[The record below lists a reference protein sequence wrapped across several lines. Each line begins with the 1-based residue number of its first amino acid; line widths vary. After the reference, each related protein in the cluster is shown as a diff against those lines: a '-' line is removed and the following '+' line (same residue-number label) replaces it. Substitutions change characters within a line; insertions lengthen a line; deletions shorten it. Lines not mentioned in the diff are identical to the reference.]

1 MDDGP
6 DRAGRCLYRHPVL
19 LNTLGGTVIVA
30 GLWFTVVPADP
41 ASRPWQLALGVLLVA
56 GLCLRTNRPWAAT
69 ICTGLLTLC
78 GWWFGLTGDPFIVT
92 ALCLYG
98 AAERYG
104 ERLLPRAFLLL
115 GAVLMGSL
123 LVVSAEGA
131 ESALRAAVLITVV
144 LGTAW
149 IFGVRTRR
157 LRAET
162 AHAARTGERLRLARD
177 VHDVLSHSLGSIGVR
192 AGVVAYL
199 KSSTPDQLRST
210 LRGIEADARSA
221 LTQLQA
227 VMRQERGSDLPGG
240 KLTDLVQG
248 LSHSAEQTGIAVT
261 ISAADDA
268 NHVPAAQRTTAYRIV
283 QESLTNVIRHSTAK
297 NCHIGLGMEDGSLLV
312 TVEDDGPALHGEQLP
327 SEAGPGYGLQ
337 GMRERVDAVG
347 GTFRAGGVD
356 GGYLVTARLPLAVVE
371 ESAHE

>member
-6 DRAGRCLYRHPVL
+6 ARAGRCPYPHPVL
-19 LNTLGGTVIVA
+19 LNTLGGAVIVA
-30 GLWFTVVPADP
+30 GLWFTVVPPDP
-41 ASRPWQLALGVLLVA
+41 ESRVWQLALGVLLVA
-56 GLCLRTNRPWAAT
+56 GLCLRTNRPWATT
-69 ICTGLLTLC
+69 ICTGLLTVC
-78 GWWFGLTGDPFIVT
+78 GWWLGLTGDPFIVT
-92 ALCLYG
+92 ALCLYA

-104 ERLLPRAFLLL
+104 ERLLPKAFLVLGAFLL
-115 GAVLMGSL
+115 GSL

-131 ESALRAAVLITVV
+131 ESAFRSAVLGTVV

-157 LRAET
+157 MRAET

-210 LRGIEADARSA
+210 LRGIEADAGSA

-227 VMRQERGSDLPGG
+227 LMRQERGSDLLSG

-248 LSHSAEQTGIAVT
+248 LSHSAEQAGITVT
-261 ISAADDA
+261 VSAGDEA
-268 NHVPAAQRTTAYRIV
+268 NRVPAAQRTTAYRII
-283 QESLTNVIRHSTAK
+283 QESLTNIIRHSKATS
-297 NCHIGLGMEDGSLLV
+297 CHIGLGMEDGSLLV
-312 TVEDDGPALHGEQLP
+312 TVQDDGPVPHSERRPGETGQ
-327 SEAGPGYGLQ
+327 GYGLR
-337 GMRERVDAVG
+337 GMQERVNEVG
-347 GTFRAGGVD
+347 GTFRSGRVN
-356 GGYLVTARLPLAVVE
+356 GGYLVAARLPLAVVGRKQR
-371 ESAHE
+371 

>member
-6 DRAGRCLYRHPVL
+6 ARAGRCPYRHPVL
-19 LNTLGGTVIVA
+19 LNTLGGAVIVA
-30 GLWFTVVPADP
+30 GLWFTVVPPDP
-41 ASRPWQLALGVLLVA
+41 ESRPWQLALGVLLVA
-56 GLCLRTNRPWAAT
+56 GLCLRTNRPWVAT
-69 ICTGLLTLC
+69 ICTGLLTVC

-98 AAERYG
+98 AAERHG
-104 ERLLPRAFLLL
+104 ARLLPKALLVLGTLLL
-115 GAVLMGSL
+115 GSL

-131 ESALRAAVLITVV
+131 ESAFRGAVLGTVV

-157 LRAET
+157 MPAET

-177 VHDVLSHSLGSIGVR
+177 VHDVLSHSLASIGVR

-210 LRGIEADARSA
+210 LRGIEADAGSA

-261 ISAADDA
+261 ISAADEA
-268 NHVPAAQRTTAYRIV
+268 NHVPAAQRTTAYRII
-283 QESLTNVIRHSTAK
+283 QESLTNIIRHSKAK
-297 NCHIGLGMEDGSLLV
+297 NCHIGLGMEAGSLLV
-312 TVEDDGPALHGEQLP
+312 TVEDDGPIPH
-327 SEAGPGYGLQ
+327 SEKLLNETGPGYGLR
-337 GMRERVDAVG
+337 GMRERVDAMG
-347 GTFRAGGVD
+347 GTFRSGRVD
-356 GGYLVTARLPLAVVE
+356 GGYLVAARLPLAVVGGKQG
-371 ESAHE
+371 